1 MKKAIYLGY
10 RSHQTS
16 TCGLHVHVNRDCL
29 GDNREEQDETIS
41 RILYFVEY
49 HWNELLKF
57 SRRSEYAMNRWA
69 ARYGFEKTGREI
81 LDKAKKGN
89 NGRYAAVNLMNYATI
104 EFRMFRGTLKYN
116 TFIAVLELVN
126 EIIDTA
132 IHNTDDSLSKL
143 SWQDFVSD
151 ITEPELIQYIR
162 RETKLKMLKNNFTI
176 YRQNRLLSKPQ
187 LRRLV
192 YCLLLNWLRFTNL
205 LVQSVKLSGFMGVV
219 SSFMKSLSF
228 LTVLVLPSA
237 IVS

>member
-1 MKKAIYLGY
+1 
-10 RSHQTS
+10 
-16 TCGLHVHVNRDCL
+16 
-29 GDNREEQDETIS
+29 
-41 RILYFVEY
+41 
-49 HWNELLKF
+49 
-57 SRRSEYAMNRWA
+57 
-69 ARYGFEKTGREI
+69 
-81 LDKAKKGN
+81 
-89 NGRYAAVNLMNYATI
+89 MNYATI